1 MSARIVRRTFA
12 APFVITLA
20 TACSSSSSHTPPH
33 NNPPDPNWNAHS
45 DAAQPPIAEPTPGPT
60 EPTPSV
66 VIANNPPAPYPGV
79 DPQPVDKT
87 PPPKRE
93 PSQFERKW
101 TVTKATTKGKTD
113 CYAMPEVKCP
123 KVEKG
128 QPIPTCNPPAPYPYT
143 CPPGFAAGDS
153 LNIIL
158 RVGATECFV
167 DRQPMKCPKGAMC
180 NPPPPQ
186 KIVCPG

>member
-20 TACSSSSSHTPPH
+20 ACSSSAPTSPPH
-33 NNPPDPNWNAHS
+33 NNPPDPNWNARS
-45 DAAQPPIAEPTPGPT
+45 DAAQPT
-60 EPTPSV
+60 EPTPPTVDPKPIINS
-66 VIANNPPAPYPGV
+66 NPPRP
-79 DPQPVDKT
+79 DMTDKNPT
-87 PPPKRE
+87 PKPE
-93 PSQFERKW
+93 PAKFERKW

-113 CYAMPEVKCP
+113 CYAMPEVQCP

-143 CPPGFAAGDS
+143 CPPGFADGDS

-167 DRQPMKCPKGAMC
+167 DRSPMKCPKGARC

-186 KIVCPG
+186 KIACPG